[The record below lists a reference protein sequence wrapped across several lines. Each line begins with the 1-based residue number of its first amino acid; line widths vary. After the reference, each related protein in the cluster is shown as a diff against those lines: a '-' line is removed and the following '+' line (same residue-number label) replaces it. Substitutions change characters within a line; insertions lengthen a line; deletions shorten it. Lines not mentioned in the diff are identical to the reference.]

1 MKFGLTIYNKTHIHG
16 ADDDQPFVS
25 EQRAINDARRMT
37 RSGVAFKVEI
47 WRLNEHD
54 GKYVRIDVAPIRVYF
69 GAVADG
75 LREHVERVVPRPF
88 SVSRR

>member
-1 MKFGLTIYNKTHIHG
+1 MKFGLTIYNKEHIRGHN
-16 ADDDQPFVS
+16 DDQPFVS

-37 RSGVAFKVEI
+37 RSGIAFKVEI
-47 WRLNEHD
+47 WRLDDSN
-54 GKYVRIDVAPIRVYF
+54 GNIRIDGAPIRVYF

-75 LREHVERVVPRPF
+75 FREHVERVVPRAF